1 MYREGA
7 STIRYTSGAFLNPEA
22 RQSRDVSVAYLK
34 AHASKDSLVLDAT
47 AATGIRGIRYCLE
60 AGTGKVGF
68 LEMNEKAAASMR
80 KNIALNK
87 VKPYVIG
94 KSVQEFANT
103 TNDRF
108 DFIDLD
114 PFGGVTP
121 YIYDLMKISGNG
133 TRLMATATD
142 TAVLCGADQPACIR
156 LYDARPMHNELCHEA
171 GLRILAGYI
180 ARTAAQFNFG
190 IEAELSFSYMHY
202 MRVFIRLSH
211 GNGAAMR
218 SVRSMGYAHH
228 CSACLYTGTER
239 SMLPK
244 RTECPECGKGMDV
257 SGRMWL
263 GAINS
268 KDEASKIHDNIGE
281 SEERS
286 RSLIESIIGEA
297 DAPMY
302 YSIPRITKK
311 LKIGAVSPVST
322 VASLRSNGFNASLT
336 HMEKNAVKTDATIK
350 DVISAVRK
358 ARRP

>member
-22 RQSRDVSVAYLK
+22 RQSRDASVAYLK
-34 AHASKDSLVLDAT
+34 AHASRDSLVLDAT
-47 AATGIRGIRYCLE
+47 AATGIRGIRYFLE
-60 AGTGKVGF
+60 AGTHKVGF
-68 LEMNEKAAASMR
+68 LEINERAASSMR
-80 KNIALNK
+80 KNIAINK

-103 TNDRF
+103 TDDRF

-121 YIYDLMKISGNG
+121 YVYDLMKISGNG

-142 TAVLCGADQPACIR
+142 TAVLCGADQPACVR
-156 LYDARPMHNELCHEA
+156 LYDARPMHNELCHEV

-190 IEAELSFSYMHY
+190 IEVELSFAYMHY
-202 MRVFIRLSH
+202 MRMFVRLLH

-228 CSACLYTGTER
+228 CPACLYTGTER
-239 SMLPK
+239 SILSK
-244 RTECPECGKGMDV
+244 RTECPECGKGMEV

-268 KDEASKIHDNIGE
+268 KEEASMVCDNLGD
-281 SEERS
+281 SDERS
-286 RSLIESIIGEA
+286 RGLVESIIGEA
-297 DAPMY
+297 VAPMY
-302 YSIPRITKK
+302 YSIPRVTRK
-311 LKIGAVSPVST
+311 LKIGAVSPMSV
-322 VASLRSNGFNASLT
+322 VERLRSNGFDASLT
-336 HMEKNAVKTDATIK
+336 HMEKNAVKTDAGINE
-350 DVISAVRK
+350 VMAAVKK
-358 ARRP
+358 AGRP